1 MIVENNTVDLEISS
15 RGCAI
20 ATTTRDQLT
29 LLRGGAD
36 ASGTTGE
43 RRTAA
48 LRLALVVLEDEERV
62 GARLKGGAHEFLIR
76 GCVAPGRHSIL
87 GHNILGVKVA
97 NGLVALSISTRV
109 LQERA
114 GKAFT
119 RGAEGTGSVVD
130 HQDVRSKQYNKACYE
145 ETETHDSSL
154 LKDFFRSLRV

>member
-1 MIVENNTVDLEISS
+1 MLILKISC
-15 RGCAI
+15 RGRAI

-29 LLRGGAD
+29 LLGRSAD
-36 ASGTTGE
+36 ATGATAE
-43 RRTAA
+43 RGTAA
-48 LRLALVVLEDEERV
+48 LRLALVVLEDEKGV
-62 GARLKGGAHEFLIR
+62 GARLKLGAHKLLI
-76 GCVAPGRHSIL
+76 GSCVAPRGDSIL

-119 RGAEGTGSVVD
+119 SRAQRTGSVVD
-130 HQDVRSKQYNKACYE
+130 HQNIGGKQYNKACYE